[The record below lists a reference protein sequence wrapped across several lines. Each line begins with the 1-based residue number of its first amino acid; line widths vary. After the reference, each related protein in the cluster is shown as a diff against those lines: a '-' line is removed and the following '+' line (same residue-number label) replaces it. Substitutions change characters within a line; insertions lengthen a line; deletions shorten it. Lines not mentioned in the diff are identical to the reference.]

1 MPELPETETMA
12 RDLDATL
19 RGAVIASV
27 ETLQPD
33 VLRGCTADA
42 LPVHVIQHRIIRVW
56 RRAKFVILDLAP
68 ADSSRDAPTA
78 HLVVQPR
85 FTGAVLF
92 EDDALPVAM
101 RGYVCLRFTMSDGRR
116 VVYRD
121 VRRLGTV
128 AYLSPDALTQHMCA
142 LGPEPLDASLGVSE
156 MQHALGR
163 SVRPIKSAL
172 MDQTKLAGVGN
183 IYATEALWLAGIDPS
198 KSACDLTVAQWQAL
212 HTQLRRILAESIR
225 VRGTSFRDYRDA
237 RGEKGGFVSALGAY
251 GRGGE
256 PCRQCGRRLIS
267 THAIDGRSTVFCATC
282 QR

>member
-1 MPELPETETMA
+1 MA
-12 RDLDATL
+12 RDLDASL
-19 RGAVIASV
+19 RDAVIASV
-27 ETLQPD
+27 EVVQPD
-33 VLRGCTADA
+33 VVRGCPAHE
-42 LPVHVIQHRIIRVW
+42 LPSRVSAHRIVRVW
-56 RRAKFVILDLAP
+56 RRAKFVIMDLVA
-68 ADSSRDAPTA
+68 ADARHETPSA

-92 EDDALPVAM
+92 EDETLPDAM
-101 RGYVCLRFTMSDGRR
+101 RGYVCLRFTMKDGRR

-128 AYLSPDALTQHMCA
+128 AYMTPAALARHARA
-142 LGPEPLDASLGVSE
+142 LGPEPLETSFSVDVMRE
-156 MQHALGR
+156 ALGR
-163 SVRPIKSAL
+163 STRPIKAVL

-183 IYATEALWLAGIDPS
+183 IYATEALWLAGVDPS
-198 KSACDLTVAQWQAL
+198 KAACDVTDAQWDAL
-212 HTQLRRILAESIR
+212 HAQLRRILVESVR

>member
-1 MPELPETETMA
+1 MA
-12 RDLDATL
+12 RDLDAAL

-27 ETLQPD
+27 EIPQPD
-33 VLRGCTADA
+33 VVRGCSARDLPSRLTA
-42 LPVHVIQHRIIRVW
+42 HRIVRVW
-56 RRAKFVILDLAP
+56 RRAKFVIVDLVAVH
-68 ADSSRDAPTA
+68 ARHETPTA

-92 EDDALPVAM
+92 EDEALPEAM
-101 RGYVCLRFTMSDGRR
+101 RGYVCVRFTMVDGRR

-128 AYLSPDALTQHMCA
+128 AYMTPEDLAHHMRA
-142 LGPEPLDASLGVSE
+142 LGPEPLDATFSVDVMRE
-156 MQHALGR
+156 ALER
-163 SVRPIKSAL
+163 SARPIKAVL

-183 IYATEALWLAGIDPS
+183 IYATEALWLAGVDPS
-198 KSACDLTVAQWQAL
+198 KAACDLTHAQWDAL
-212 HTQLRRILAESIR
+212 HGQLRRILAESVR

-237 RGEKGGFVSALGAY
+237 RGEKGGFVSVLGAY

-267 THAIDGRSTVFCATC
+267 THAIDGRSTVLCATC